1 MPTRLP
7 DRSPSFG
14 DQAEGLRQLMWHQR
28 RASPIAG
35 AVSRGDRRQPAA
47 PQAAARRLRFV
58 PLVHNPQVSDAGV
71 VMERLCSAFAEQGLH
86 TLVVDAADSA
96 SPPHELATVDLSACV
111 ETLSTEVSYLAARGL
126 ALNYLDSSA
135 SLAGFLEALG
145 RAAPRADVLLLHA
158 GAIDL
163 RRMFVGRR
171 PCPVLL
177 VGGRSDSLMPAYA
190 AMKLLSQGLG
200 PMTYDLVIAGDTP
213 PELARQM
220 ADRLGH
226 CGDYFLGA
234 ALRHLAVLDP
244 LTPPQAPPAIDLL
257 RLASAQVAPATACIA
272 GASGERLHGATAR
285 PTERPAERLSVRLSD
300 RPRERPNERPNEHP
314 SERHL
319 PLTIAP
325 ALAASIELHRT

>member
-1 MPTRLP
+1 M
-7 DRSPSFG
+7 
-14 DQAEGLRQLMWHQR
+14 
-28 RASPIAG
+28 
-35 AVSRGDRRQPAA
+35 
-47 PQAAARRLRFV
+47 
-58 PLVHNPQVSDAGV
+58 
-71 VMERLCSAFAEQGLH
+71 
-86 TLVVDAADSA
+86 VDAADSA
-96 SPPHELATVDLSACV
+96 SPPHELAAVDLSACV

-177 VGGRSDSLMPAYA
+177 VGGRPDSLMPAYA

-200 PMTYDLVIAGDTP
+200 PMTYDLVIAGDAP

-220 ADRLGH
+220 TDRLGH
-226 CGDYFLGA
+226 CADFFLGA

-257 RLASAQVAPATACIA
+257 RLASAQVMLATACHA
-272 GASGERLHGATAR
+272 GASDERLRGATAR

-300 RPRERPNERPNEHP
+300 RPRERPRD
-314 SERHL
+314 SHL

-325 ALAASIELHRT
+325 ALAASIELPRT